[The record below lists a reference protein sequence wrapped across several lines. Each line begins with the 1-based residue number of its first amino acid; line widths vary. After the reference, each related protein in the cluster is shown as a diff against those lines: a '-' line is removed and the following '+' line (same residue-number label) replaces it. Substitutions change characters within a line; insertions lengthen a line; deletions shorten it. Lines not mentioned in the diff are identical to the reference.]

1 MKRRAYSFIAITLA
15 ILILSGMNFVYASRK
30 VPIKSLSMV
39 VNKASVQVKEV
50 VMLTVITKPMNTT
63 EDIIWTT
70 TDKSIAT
77 VNKYGVVTGI
87 KPGKVIITAK
97 ASGGLNATCKITVKK
112 NLSESDLKDLISKNV
127 LSEKEILKLIK
138 KNGLSKEQAMDLISE
153 YTLSDTLIKELIKQ
167 NVFSKEDIL
176 VMIENKAESLKQ
188 YTYITSGISTG
199 ISESEAKSIYKTEML
214 GNWIDGM
221 ELCDETPSVF
231 VSDSAIKVD
240 SVKISKEHYSNK
252 FNNRTQKYRYKL
264 EFEGTVIDPDCT
276 DPTFWIDYYSLSN
289 NAPSDL
295 RYYPIKSAYGTSDN
309 LELVSYSMDE
319 TRHFKC
325 VIYQYNIYCDY
336 DTYVITSAGYG
347 Y

>member
-15 ILILSGMNFVYASRK
+15 ILILSGMNFVYASGK

-127 LSEKEILKLIK
+127 LSEKKFLSLLKR
-138 KNGLSKEQAMDLISE
+138 MD
-153 YTLSDTLIKELIKQ
+153 
-167 NVFSKEDIL
+167 
-176 VMIENKAESLKQ
+176 
-188 YTYITSGISTG
+188 
-199 ISESEAKSIYKTEML
+199 
-214 GNWIDGM
+214 
-221 ELCDETPSVF
+221 
-231 VSDSAIKVD
+231 
-240 SVKISKEHYSNK
+240 
-252 FNNRTQKYRYKL
+252 
-264 EFEGTVIDPDCT
+264 
-276 DPTFWIDYYSLSN
+276 
-289 NAPSDL
+289 
-295 RYYPIKSAYGTSDN
+295 
-309 LELVSYSMDE
+309 
-319 TRHFKC
+319 
-325 VIYQYNIYCDY
+325 
-336 DTYVITSAGYG
+336 
-347 Y
+347 